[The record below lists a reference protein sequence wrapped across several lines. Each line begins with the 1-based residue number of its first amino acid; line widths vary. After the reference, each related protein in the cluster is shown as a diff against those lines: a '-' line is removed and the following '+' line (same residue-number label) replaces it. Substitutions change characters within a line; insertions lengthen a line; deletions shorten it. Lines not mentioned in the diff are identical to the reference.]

1 MCPHCSR
8 ATRPGAAVCATCGG
22 WLARHLGVTATHRR
36 GFKANA
42 GWAVYGSPAAELA
55 LIATRLNSLRTHLA
69 TLQEQRAWAP
79 YQAASA
85 IYRQVQ
91 TRERHL
97 ETQFGERP
105 TTPADRAAF
114 LHWPRLG

>member
-1 MCPHCSR
+1 M
-8 ATRPGAAVCATCGG
+8 
-22 WLARHLGVTATHRR
+22 HRR

-55 LIATRLNSLRTHLA
+55 LIATRLNSLRDHLA
-69 TLQEQRAWAP
+69 ALQEQHAWAP

-85 IYRQVQ
+85 LYRQVQ

-105 TTPADRAAF
+105 ATPADRTVV
-114 LHWPRLG
+114 LRWPRLD